1 MAMLNDLRAYHAMLA
16 DVNER
21 VSKLVRDGKALD
33 ETQAAQPTKSYDEKW
48 GKGFLK
54 PADFVRMLYT
64 GKTSHA

>member
-1 MAMLNDLRAYHAMLA
+1 
-16 DVNER
+16 
-21 VSKLVRDGKALD
+21 VRDGKTLD

-54 PADFVRMLYT
+54 PADFVRMLYA

>member
-1 MAMLNDLRAYHAMLA
+1 MLA

-21 VSKLVRDGKALD
+21 VSKLVRDGKTLD
-33 ETQAAQPTKSYDEKW
+33 ETQAAQLTKSYDEKW